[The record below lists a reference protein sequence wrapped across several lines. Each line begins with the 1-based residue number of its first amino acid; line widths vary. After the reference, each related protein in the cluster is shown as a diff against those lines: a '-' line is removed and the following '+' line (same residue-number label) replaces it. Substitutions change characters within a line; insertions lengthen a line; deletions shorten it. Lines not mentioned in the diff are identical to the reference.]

1 MPNELDDFFKQPF
14 DPEAVVRRDTREEA
28 ALPSLSTIDEPV
40 KVEEKVEP
48 EQVID
53 PASTPAAP
61 ASPAPP
67 AETEKVVDPELHPDP
82 SWMKKDQA
90 PAPAPAPTLTWK
102 DILKEEGYGDF
113 EIELLEY
120 YKSTGDFTPYI
131 EAKSV
136 DYSKLS
142 DEDILRRD
150 LQAKYKDLS
159 QDELDLL
166 YKKRVVEKYNL
177 DEMYSE
183 EEQKLG
189 RIELKYDTQ
198 PIRERLAEDQK
209 KFRAPEKEVQT
220 PVDQTQVLQA
230 QAQQWKSTVD
240 ADPITHGLLNSKI
253 LAIGSGEQV
262 ANFEVSNVESVL
274 EKTYNPQRFFES
286 FTRQDGSVDLAKW
299 YKVIAFAE
307 NMDMYDRTSINHGK
321 TIGRKE
327 VFEELKNPPKPEVGS
342 VPGGGTGD
350 FRTDILNEFAKNGV
364 HRG

>member
-14 DPEAVVRRDTREEA
+14 DPEAVVRRDTREDA

-48 EQVID
+48 EQVIE
-53 PASTPAAP
+53 TPTVPEQPQATPEQVAEPVQTPVPEVKAP
-61 ASPAPP
+61 VH
-67 AETEKVVDPELHPDP
+67 E
-82 SWMKKDQA
+82 
-90 PAPAPAPTLTWK
+90 PAPTLTWK

-142 DEDILRRD
+142 DEEILRRD

-240 ADPITHGLLNSKI
+240 ADPITQGLLNSKI

-307 NMDMYDRTSINHGK
+307 NMDAYDRTSINHGK

-327 VFEELKNPPKPEVGS
+327 VFEELKNPPKPEVGQ